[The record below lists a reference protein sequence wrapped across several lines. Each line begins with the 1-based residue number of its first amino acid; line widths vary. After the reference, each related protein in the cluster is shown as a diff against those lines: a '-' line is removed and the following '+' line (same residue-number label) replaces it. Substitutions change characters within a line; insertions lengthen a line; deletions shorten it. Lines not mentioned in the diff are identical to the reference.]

1 MEDSQNPLERRW
13 EFDNLCVL
21 NGVLWKQA
29 HFLWIIFNRFWR
41 VVPQLKADLENLWSH
56 STSMLWR
63 ESCRMILVRRVF
75 HRLLVSSNFGKR
87 WKSERNNTCT
97 RDRMDMS
104 HEEYVRVYKKI
115 TKTHKRQE
123 GTCWLFTKCARA
135 TFGTTEEKLRARLL
149 SGIWTR
155 VFRAASLSPPFIIFF

>member
-41 VVPQLKADLENLWSH
+41 VVLQLKADLENLWSH

-87 WKSERNNTCT
+87 WKSERNNTCA
-97 RDRMDMS
+97 RDRMDTS
-104 HEEYVRVYKKI
+104 REEYVALKERRLKVWFSSQEKLQLK
-115 TKTHKRQE
+115 TKTSSVLRYIPKYFE
-123 GTCWLFTKCARA
+123 IICCS
-135 TFGTTEEKLRARLL
+135 EKSSAL
-149 SGIWTR
+149 
-155 VFRAASLSPPFIIFF
+155 